1 MMMALMVAAASSANA
16 QDNLWK
22 KAQSL
27 CDANKLEEAITTI
40 TPCLTSDQTLKK
52 ADAWNTLFNIDYAIF
67 LRENTIEVNNKKN
80 KTQIPYDTVAYYN
93 GIVGALKAA
102 MECDKYD
109 VTPNEKGKV
118 KIRFREINGNKV
130 FLVRPQVINAGLA
143 AYNKKDYAKA
153 FDNFSLYIESAK
165 APLFSAIKTDGPDKY
180 LSTVAYYASLVAYSN
195 KNYDGV
201 KKYIDIAL
209 ADTSVKRDAMELK
222 VYIYKDTKDSVN
234 YLNALKEAHASYP
247 TESKYFD
254 MLVNY
259 YLSAGNPEATK
270 KFASEEMAK
279 DPNNKS
285 ALYVNG
291 VVLMNQKMWDEAVVS
306 FKKAI
311 ELDPEYMEANFNA
324 GVCLNSKASE
334 MRDKLA
340 DKRGN
345 LTMAQYNSI
354 IPIVKESCIYLEK
367 ARQIAPDRKD
377 LWAYPLYTVYYAL
390 KNTAKT
396 AEMEKLLK
404 IK

>member
-1 MMMALMVAAASSANA
+1 MMMALLVAAASSADA
-16 QDNLWK
+16 QDNLWR

-27 CDANKLEEAITTI
+27 CDANKLDEAITTI

-52 ADAWNTLFNIDYAIF
+52 ADAWNTMCNINYAIF

-80 KTQIPYDTVAYYN
+80 NTQLPYDTVAYFN
-93 GIVGALKAA
+93 SVTGALKAA
-102 MECDKYD
+102 IECDKYD
-109 VTPNEKGKV
+109 ATPNEKGKV
-118 KIRFREINGNKV
+118 KIKFREINSNKIY
-130 FLVRPQVINAGLA
+130 LIRPLVINAGLA
-143 AYNKKDYAKA
+143 EYNKKDFAKA
-153 FDNFSLYIESAK
+153 YDNFSLYIESAK
-165 APLFSAIKTDGPDKY
+165 SPLFSVIKSSGTDNY

-209 ADTSVKRDAMELK
+209 ADTSVKKDAMELK
-222 VYIYKDTKDSVN
+222 VYTYKDTNDSVN
-234 YLNALKEAHASYP
+234 YLNALKEAHASCP
-247 TESKYFD
+247 TETKYFD
-254 MLVNY
+254 FLVNY
-259 YLSAGNPEATK
+259 YLSKGDQEATK
-270 KFASEEMAK
+270 RFASEEMAK

-291 VVLMNQKMWDEAVVS
+291 VVLMNQKKWDEAVAS
-306 FKKAI
+306 FKKAVEI
-311 ELDPEYMEANFNA
+311 DPEYMEANFNA

-354 IPIVKESCIYLEK
+354 IPMIKESCTFLEK

-404 IK
+404 TK